1 MEAKAQILVVDDD
14 VGLASNLKDIL
25 EGQGYN
31 VAVAHD
37 GQEALAVCRETVF
50 DLVLVDIKLPGMPG
64 LEVIDKL
71 TDLSPPT
78 EYIIITGH
86 GSIETAI
93 EGVKH
98 SKVLAY
104 ETKPLDMDRLLLL
117 TRQVV
122 ERRRAEEAMRESQQR
137 LRSIFE
143 HTHDGIALVD
153 EQGTIIDWSPGQE
166 VITGLRRDEAL
177 GRPAWEV
184 MPRLVPEE
192 QGGPVTPE
200 QMKAQAQQ
208 MLREGPPPQ
217 MSLRQD
223 VTIQRPDG
231 TLGTF
236 EEMTFPIET
245 EKGFMVGVI
254 CRDITERKQAEEAL
268 RRSEEKYRTI
278 LDEMDEGYYELDLNG
293 NLTFCN
299 DSYRRA
305 LGYSAEEIAGM
316 DYAALVAEADRD
328 RMYQIFTDI
337 YRKGKL
343 MGSFTCQ
350 AFRKD
355 GGTITVE
362 SSLIIDTD
370 ITERKLAE
378 KGLQESEEK
387 YRRLFELGSDA
398 LFLIEIETGRIIDL
412 NDSAIQMYGYSREEA
427 LQMKNTDFSA
437 EPDKTRSATLESEEQ
452 IPLRYHRR
460 KDGTIFPT
468 DISVAYFAWRG
479 KEVCIAAIRDIT
491 ERKQAEETLRQ
502 SEERYRTILES
513 IEDSYFEM
521 DLAGNYTFVN
531 DANCR
536 IMGYSRE
543 EMIGMSYRAVM
554 PQQDA
559 KAVYQDFNRVYRTGE
574 PITGLSYTFIHKDGV
589 IGFGELAVSP
599 LRNEKGEVIG
609 FRGVGRDVTERVQ
622 TERDRRELEQKAQ
635 LSSRL
640 ASVGEMASGIA
651 HEINNPLTSVIG
663 YAELLM
669 QTKNIPQDAKEGVE
683 VIHEGAERVAGIVK
697 RLLTFARRTTAEKE
711 YVSINDIIA
720 TTLAL
725 QDYELETGNIKVD
738 LQLDPDLPVTVA
750 SSGQLQQ
757 VFLNLIINA
766 KTEMESAH
774 GKGQLSIKTERLD
787 DTIRIS
793 FKDDGPGIR
802 KENLDRIF
810 DPFFTTREVGQGTG
824 LGLSVCHGIV
834 IDHGGRIYVESK
846 PGKGATFVVELPI
859 VRKAEQ
865 LELAEPD
872 AGETQRVAA
881 ARILVVDDE
890 PRILQFLSKVLT
902 DEGHEVETVD
912 NAGDA
917 LGKVGSEGYSL
928 ILLDIKMPGMS
939 GIDLYKRLKKTADA
953 LARRIVFITGDVM
966 GVETANFLSKT
977 KAPYITKPFDTKQLK
992 KEINRI
998 LTETRS

>member
-1 MEAKAQILVVDDD
+1 MESTASPLRDKQAQII
-14 VGLASNLKDIL
+14 GF
-25 EGQGYN
+25 
-31 VAVAHD
+31 
-37 GQEALAVCRETVF
+37 R
-50 DLVLVDIKLPGMPG
+50 
-64 LEVIDKL
+64 
-71 TDLSPPT
+71 
-78 EYIIITGH
+78 
-86 GSIETAI
+86 
-93 EGVKH
+93 
-98 SKVLAY
+98 
-104 ETKPLDMDRLLLL
+104 
-117 TRQVV
+117 
-122 ERRRAEEAMRESQQR
+122 
-137 LRSIFE
+137 
-143 HTHDGIALVD
+143 GI
-153 EQGTIIDWSPGQE
+153 G
-166 VITGLRRDEAL
+166 
-177 GRPAWEV
+177 
-184 MPRLVPEE
+184 
-192 QGGPVTPE
+192 
-200 QMKAQAQQ
+200 
-208 MLREGPPPQ
+208 
-217 MSLRQD
+217 
-223 VTIQRPDG
+223 
-231 TLGTF
+231 
-236 EEMTFPIET
+236 
-245 EKGFMVGVI
+245 
-254 CRDITERKQAEEAL
+254 RDITERKHTEQALEE
-268 RRSEEKYRTI
+268 SEEKYRQLVENATDAI
-278 LDEMDEGYYELDLNG
+278 IVAQDGVIKFAN
-293 NLTFCN
+293 
-299 DSYRRA
+299 RRA
-305 LGYSAEEIAGM
+305 SEMTGYSAKELCSIPPAELIHPDDREAAIGFHYARATREEIPR
-316 DYAALVAEADRD
+316 YH
-328 RMYQIFTDI
+328 
-337 YRKGKL
+337 
-343 MGSFTCQ
+343 
-350 AFRKD
+350 AFRLIDKE
-355 GGTITVE
+355 GNIKWVERSAGTLPWE
-362 SSLIIDTD
+362 GKPASLIIDTD